1 MRYLTP
7 LLTAGRSEP
16 EKADALTAKEKI
28 LPRCRED
35 FSSAKISTKVPL
47 AKLPPR
53 KSEDPNRKIGVGGIR
68 SAPRKNQTAKAR
80 SKAEKV
86 TFEAKPPG

>member
-7 LLTAGRSEP
+7 LLTAGRSGP

-35 FSSAKISTKVPL
+35 FSSVKSSTKVPL

-53 KSEDPNRKIGVGGIR
+53 KSEDPNRKIGGGGIR
-68 SAPRKNQTAKAR
+68 SAPRKKSDRQGAVQSGKGH
-80 SKAEKV
+80 
-86 TFEAKPPG
+86 F